1 MPTNICEKL
10 KNLFEKH
17 TNYNSFACSAQNQ
30 YGLKLNIIQDGDS
43 CYSDFKL
50 DRMYTGFPN
59 IIHGGIQA
67 TIIDEIGFWA
77 MFNKYKT
84 VGLTTKL
91 SIEYLNK
98 VEPEINLKALV
109 TKIIKSDLDVNVE
122 VHIKTNNLTLVVG
135 SLTYKLIS
143 DILLKRYFGEKFYTE
158 FIKIKNEYN

>member
-1 MPTNICEKL
+1 
-10 KNLFEKH
+10 
-17 TNYNSFACSAQNQ
+17 
-30 YGLKLNIIQDGDS
+30 
-43 CYSDFKL
+43 
-50 DRMYTGFPN
+50 
-59 IIHGGIQA
+59 
-67 TIIDEIGFWA
+67 

>member
-1 MPTNICEKL
+1 MTTNICEKL

-17 TNYNSFACSAQNQ
+17 TNYNSFACSSQNK

-50 DRMYTGFPN
+50 DRMYTGFP
-59 IIHGGIQA
+59 
-67 TIIDEIGFWA
+67 
-77 MFNKYKT
+77 
-84 VGLTTKL
+84 
-91 SIEYLNK
+91 
-98 VEPEINLKALV
+98 
-109 TKIIKSDLDVNVE
+109 KIIKSDLDVNVE

>member
-1 MPTNICEKL
+1 
-10 KNLFEKH
+10 
-17 TNYNSFACSAQNQ
+17 
-30 YGLKLNIIQDGDS
+30 
-43 CYSDFKL
+43 
-50 DRMYTGFPN
+50 
-59 IIHGGIQA
+59 
-67 TIIDEIGFWA
+67 

-98 VEPEINLKALV
+98 VEPEINLKAIV

>member
-1 MPTNICEKL
+1 
-10 KNLFEKH
+10 
-17 TNYNSFACSAQNQ
+17 
-30 YGLKLNIIQDGDS
+30 
-43 CYSDFKL
+43 
-50 DRMYTGFPN
+50 
-59 IIHGGIQA
+59 
-67 TIIDEIGFWA
+67 

-158 FIKIKNEYN
+158 FIRIKNEYN